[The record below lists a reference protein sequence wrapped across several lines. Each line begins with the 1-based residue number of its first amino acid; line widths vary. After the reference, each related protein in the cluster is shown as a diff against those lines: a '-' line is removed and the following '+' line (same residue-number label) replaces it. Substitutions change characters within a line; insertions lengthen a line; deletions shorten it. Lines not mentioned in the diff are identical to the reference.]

1 MLSFSYSGILRI
13 PTAAYP
19 FDSASLITLFFDF
32 IRNILKRDKRL
43 FINTMNNHLQLVDP
57 KMVYDKID
65 NLLIFFLMITQNCRL
80 FNPVFS
86 VSPFSFGRIR
96 DILSETN

>member
-1 MLSFSYSGILRI
+1 
-13 PTAAYP
+13 
-19 FDSASLITLFFDF
+19 
-32 IRNILKRDKRL
+32 
-43 FINTMNNHLQLVDP
+43 MNNHLQLVDL